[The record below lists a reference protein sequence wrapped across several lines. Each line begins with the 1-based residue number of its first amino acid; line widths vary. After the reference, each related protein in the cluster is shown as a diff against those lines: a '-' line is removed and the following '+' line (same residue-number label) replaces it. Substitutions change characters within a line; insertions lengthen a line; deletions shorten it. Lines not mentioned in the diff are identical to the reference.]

1 MPEGPSTDRKSISV
15 EAGNGMVLNI
25 FIFEVYLST
34 KENTLQVFQNHAY
47 KRQFKILCNLA
58 SIKNVNIFNTIPE
71 HKRK

>member
-1 MPEGPSTDRKSISV
+1 
-15 EAGNGMVLNI
+15 MVLNI

>member
-47 KRQFKILCNLA
+47 KKTVQNSVQFGQ
-58 SIKNVNIFNTIPE
+58 
-71 HKRK
+71 HKKCQHF